1 MRKER
6 EIKGRGEASLA
17 HVKPYM
23 TLTLSGMTPLLRLV
37 ISNVSEERVKSFW
50 LDSSVSAC
58 AYGLGGSRDKF
69 LSHLDLLLGKSL
81 HNFKSSIAMGKL

>member
-1 MRKER
+1 
-6 EIKGRGEASLA
+6 
-17 HVKPYM
+17 M
-23 TLTLSGMTPLLRLV
+23 TLTLSAVTPLLRLV
-37 ISNVSEERVKSFW
+37 MSNVSEERVKTFW

-81 HNFKSSIAMGKL
+81 HNFKSSIGMGKL